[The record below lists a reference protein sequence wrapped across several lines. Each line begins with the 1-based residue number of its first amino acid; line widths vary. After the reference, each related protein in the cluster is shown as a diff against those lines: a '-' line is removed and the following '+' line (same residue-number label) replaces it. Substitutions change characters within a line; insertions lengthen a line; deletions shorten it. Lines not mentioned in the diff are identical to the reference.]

1 MELARYFC
9 INELLDSRSAAD
21 IYAQCNRVLATPD
34 FSVRNLLRKANIES
48 MITIEDPVYD
58 LTWHRLIREEY
69 EIKVQAAFRPD
80 PIFNIRQPE
89 AFNQYVL
96 ALSQASDT
104 DIGNITDRKSTRLNS
119 SH

>member
-1 MELARYFC
+1 
-9 INELLDSRSAAD
+9 
-21 IYAQCNRVLATPD
+21 
-34 FSVRNLLRKANIES
+34 

-104 DIGNITDRKSTRLNS
+104 DIGNITQLYQAFEQRHTEFHQFGSRMADFARSAERRVGKECVSTCRS
-119 SH
+119 RWSPSHEKKTTHHHKR